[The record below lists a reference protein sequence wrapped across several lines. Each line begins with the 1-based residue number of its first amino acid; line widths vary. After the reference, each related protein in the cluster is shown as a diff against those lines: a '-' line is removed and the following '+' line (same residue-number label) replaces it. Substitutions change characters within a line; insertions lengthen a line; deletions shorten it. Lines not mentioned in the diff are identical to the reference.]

1 MVGEMVEDSMVERMR
16 QVFLVVKHE
25 AGVPQELRE
34 QTHSDKDL
42 GMVGEMVEDS
52 MVERMRQVFLVV
64 KHEAGVPQELR
75 EQTHSDESLQ
85 PLFATSLG
93 IHCVGMGKQLVV
105 VLYVLVDAS

>member
-1 MVGEMVEDSMVERMR
+1 VVECPAEIEEGSRLECVGEIVEMN
-16 QVFLVVKHE
+16 
-25 AGVPQELRE
+25 GV
-34 QTHSDKDL
+34 DL